1 MNAAATQIDLV
12 PSQQNGFNPNES
24 KDILINIISMDKD
37 SFSSSL
43 LNKNQSDTNELDFN
57 TC

>member
-1 MNAAATQIDLV
+1 LNAAATQIDLV

-37 SFSSSL
+37 SFSSS
-43 LNKNQSDTNELDFN
+43 
-57 TC
+57 